1 MKTTLGCIRRA
12 DKDFQMISEG
22 DRVAVGVSGGKDS
35 LLLLRALA
43 LYRNVRHHDFTLHA
57 IMLTTGK
64 EKPDTSAIEALCE
77 EIGVPITIRH
87 TELYEILFEI
97 RKESNPCALCA
108 KMRRGML
115 CDLSNE
121 LGLNILALGHQRE
134 DALETL
140 MMSLIFEGRLHT
152 FHPKTYLSRT
162 DVTVIRP
169 MVYLPEAHVI
179 RLKETLSLP
188 ILVNPCPA
196 NGHTK
201 REEMKELLAALTKR
215 YPNVKEMMLLALQNE
230 KQYGLWEKNKT

>member
-12 DKDFQMISEG
+12 DKDFTMIEPG

-35 LLLLRALA
+35 LLLLHALS
-43 LYRNVRHHDFTLHA
+43 LYRKVRHDDFTLQA

-64 EKPDTSAIEALCE
+64 EVPDTSAIETLCAQLN
-77 EIGVPITIRH
+77 VPLTLRH

-97 RKESNPCALCA
+97 RKEENPCALCA

-115 CDLSNE
+115 CDLSRE
-121 LGLNILALGHQRE
+121 LDCNKLALGHHRE

-152 FHPKTYLSRT
+152 FHPKTWLSRSE
-162 DVTVIRP
+162 VTVIRP
-169 MVYLPEAHVI
+169 MVYLPEKHV
-179 RLKETLSLP
+179 LHMKKELALP

-201 REEMKELLAALTKR
+201 RQEMKELLAELTQR
-215 YPNVKEMMLLALQNE
+215 YPTVKDMMLSALQND
-230 KQYGLWEKNKT
+230 KQYGLWEKE